1 MNSNH
6 QSIGELKQG
15 DSIRAFYVI
24 RKLELKTKKDGQ
36 PYLSLEFGDATGRIP
51 GTLWTQANEMY
62 EQLSVGTIAR
72 VLGSVSVFNDN
83 LQLTIERIRP
93 ALPDDHVSPVDY
105 IPRKNIDFDYL
116 QKQFL
121 EILKSIKE
129 SDLQKLLQLVFNDEF
144 IKKYT
149 QAPGGK
155 LWHHAYVG
163 GLLEHTLSIIQICET
178 MAKKYDKINRDLLIT
193 GAIFH
198 DVGKLEEYTYE
209 NGFIDFTDEGRLWG
223 HISMGAQWLRQWI
236 ESLEKTS
243 GFSLDMKRQLIHL
256 VLSHQGQL
264 DHGSPVTP
272 KTLEAMVLYYADEMD
287 SKANALDHILDRDQE
302 PGRKWSKFIPLLD
315 RFIYLGDSESEET
328 NENEEP
334 KDDLF
339 S

>member
-1 MNSNH
+1 MNNNH

-15 DSIRAFYVI
+15 DSVRAFYVI

-36 PYLSLEFGDATGRIP
+36 PYLSFEFGDATGRIS

-62 EQLSVGTIAR
+62 EQLEVGTIAR

-83 LQLTIERIRP
+83 LQLSIERIRP
-93 ALPDDHVSPVDY
+93 SLPDDNVSPVDY
-105 IPRKNIDFDYL
+105 IPRKDIDFDHL
-116 QKQFL
+116 QSQFQK
-121 EILKSIKE
+121 ILKSVKE
-129 SDLQKLLQLVFNDEF
+129 PDLQKLIQLVFDDAF

-149 QAPGGK
+149 HAPGGK
-155 LWHHAYVG
+155 LWHHAYIG

-178 MAKKYDKINRDLLIT
+178 MSKKYYKINRDLLVT

-198 DVGKLEEYTYE
+198 DVGKLDEYTYE

-243 GFSLDMKRQLIHL
+243 GFSLELKKQLIHL

-264 DHGSPVTP
+264 DHGSPITP

-287 SKANALDHILDRDQE
+287 SKANALDHILDRDGE
-302 PGRKWSKFIPLLD
+302 PGRKWSKFIPILD
-315 RFIYLGDSESEET
+315 RFIYLGNSESEP
-328 NENEEP
+328 NQNEEL